1 MLHLPQ
7 LLCCI
12 CNIIV
17 YKHLNLVYNNDEL
30 GGINMSVNLSEDLKK
45 VKVLFDYTDEEL
57 ASDLRINRSTLSRWI
72 TKKNYPNN
80 ISLNKIY
87 SYIYS
92 KGIKLNLID
101 EELYKSKET
110 KNNLIL
116 FHGSKSGIEGNLTVE
131 KGNEK
136 KDFGKGFYLGE
147 SVKQAVSFV
156 SNYPNSVLYIVEVKN
171 IDKLKIKYFDV
182 SKEWMIIVAYYR
194 GKINEYLN
202 SSYLKELLESIKGV
216 DMIVAPIA
224 DNSMYSIINEFI
236 EGGITDEQCINALS
250 ANRLGKQVVI
260 LNDRTLNNNVKIIK
274 ESFLC
279 IEEKNQYEEEKE
291 NDRNVGKAK
300 MILAKRKYAGIG
312 KYIEEILV

>member
-1 MLHLPQ
+1 
-7 LLCCI
+7 
-12 CNIIV
+12 
-17 YKHLNLVYNNDEL
+17 
-30 GGINMSVNLSEDLKK
+30 MSVNLSEDLKK